1 MGGSVSSRCA
11 SVLEGGSELEGG
23 GEVGCV
29 RGDYGM
35 HCGAGWLPSH
45 FPSTSGHAASTPSYT
60 LSLSPMPQVALW
72 GAALIVFV
80 FANFVKLQ
88 VG

>member
-1 MGGSVSSRCA
+1 
-11 SVLEGGSELEGG
+11 LEGG
-23 GEVGCV
+23 GELGCV

-35 HCGAGWLPSH
+35 HCGAGWLPSP
-45 FPSTSGHAASTPSYT
+45 FPSPPGCAASTPYYP
-60 LSLSPMPQVALW
+60 SPSPPLAQVALW
-72 GAALIVFV
+72 GAALVVFV